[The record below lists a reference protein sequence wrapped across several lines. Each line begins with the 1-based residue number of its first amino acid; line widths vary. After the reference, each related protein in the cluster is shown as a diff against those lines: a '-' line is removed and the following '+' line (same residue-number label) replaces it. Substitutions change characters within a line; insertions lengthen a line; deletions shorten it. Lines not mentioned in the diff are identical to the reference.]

1 MPVLPSPKHRASARA
16 GRPPAGLYAFF
27 MRLVT
32 IGNGGF
38 APGGSIYR
46 MEGTPM
52 LDILLFAIGLG
63 LFGLM
68 AAYALG
74 CGRI

>member
-1 MPVLPSPKHRASARA
+1 
-16 GRPPAGLYAFF
+16 
-27 MRLVT
+27 MRVAT

-46 MEGTPM
+46 MEGIPM
-52 LDILLFAIGLG
+52 VDILLFALGLG

-68 AAYALG
+68 AAYTRG

>member
-1 MPVLPSPKHRASARA
+1 MHP
-16 GRPPAGLYAFF
+16 
-27 MRLVT
+27 VT

-46 MEGTPM
+46 MEGIPM
-52 LDILLFAIGLG
+52 LDILLFALGLG

-68 AAYALG
+68 AAYTLG